1 MSKLMDL
8 FEKQFISVVKETV
21 KDLNVEFVYFEPSY
35 GLVFLLK
42 DNDIVYK
49 KTIDLEPIVMSAY
62 EDEVLVPYLS
72 TIVKKAGL
80 IINNNKVLEEINNDN
95 LPVIDNEYADSEYLG
110 LDVEEFEEIEI
121 TSFTDWMMNL
131 EEYDSLCEEL
141 DSVFTSNS

>member
-95 LPVIDNEYADSEYLG
+95 LPVIDNEYADAEYLG

>member
-1 MSKLMDL
+1 MVW
-8 FEKQFISVVKETV
+8 F
-21 KDLNVEFVYFEPSY
+21 
-35 GLVFLLK
+35 FLLK